1 MITLAA
7 SCSCSMYKDDD
18 AAMAIDREE
27 HMLKWMEDDAQNL
40 WIDRYDV
47 RSVSIFSKLQTCLI
61 ETNNPEQI

>member
-1 MITLAA
+1 
-7 SCSCSMYKDDD
+7 MYRDDD

-47 RSVSIFSKLQTCLI
+47 RSVSIFSKLQRCLI